1 MARCKMWSGSSCGTA
16 PLQKASRIKAAGR
29 RSTETSRFQRQS
41 KHAHMF
47 VIPVWQNPPVAKLP
61 RASCL
66 VSGSAICHSSLG
78 HSHMNRR
85 RFVQSAA
92 CAGMLSQTAA
102 PLGAQES
109 SRKIRLYR
117 LDFFH
122 YRQGDQATRLNQL
135 FSSQTALLAKHCRSL
150 GMFNGVLAPHVQTLM
165 VLSGFPSFDDMVAA
179 GRAVESDSGFQKA
192 WEEFER
198 GAEPPYDSAERSL
211 LMATD
216 FSPEVAPLA
225 EKPKAPR
232 YFEMRVYHAPTQR
245 QLRMVHERFAGPEI
259 KIFHRVGVHPILY
272 ADTVFGNEMPNLT

>member
-1 MARCKMWSGSSCGTA
+1 
-16 PLQKASRIKAAGR
+16 
-29 RSTETSRFQRQS
+29 
-41 KHAHMF
+41 
-47 VIPVWQNPPVAKLP
+47 
-61 RASCL
+61 
-66 VSGSAICHSSLG
+66 
-78 HSHMNRR
+78 MNRR

-109 SRKIRLYR
+109 SRKTRLYR

-272 ADTVFGNEMPNLT
+272 ADTVFGNEMPNLTYLIPFDSLDAREKAWDAFGADPEWVKVRAESVARGGQIVNYQNISLWRAAPYSPIQ